1 MIRANFTASLT
12 SNQGDIGISDT
23 SLFVSGIKTGLDI
36 DGWLCARNEFI
47 SEGPVLLA
55 HGVIRFLPIT
65 FRFQYRKDEH
75 GHPRYTIS
83 ADIGDIGDFAYAGAR
98 LEVNRNGWLGLY
110 STHLGGR
117 IIDSLS
123 PVPSASQLLGTD
135 TWRIEALEE
144 WNGNMDNVENID
156 FHLFNS
162 NTLPITLDIQEYVHE
177 GFKSTV
183 PFLRTANAGSESLMF
198 RLRDIKLI

>member
-23 SLFVSGIKTGLDI
+23 SLPVTGITTGLDI

-47 SEGPVLLA
+47 SEGPLLSA

-65 FRFQYRKDEH
+65 FKFQYTNDER

-83 ADIGDIGDFAYAGAR
+83 ADNGNFAYTGAR

-110 STHLGGR
+110 STHLAGR
-117 IIDSLS
+117 IVDSLS
-123 PVPSASQLLGTD
+123 PFPGVSQLRTNS
-135 TWRIEALEE
+135 WRIEALEE
-144 WNGNMDNVENID
+144 WDGSMDNVENID
-156 FHLFNS
+156 FHLYNY
-162 NTLPITLDIQEYVHE
+162 NALPIKLDIQKYVHE
-177 GFKSTV
+177 GFRSTV
-183 PFLRTANAGSESLMF
+183 PFLRTANAGSGSLMF